1 MYTEPKIITTENL
14 NIRSYITFYFN
25 GKRIREYNGHS
36 LGLKINPNYANSLQA
51 RNKLLSELLF
61 ELKNALKTNI
71 YQKSPQTMPALAKLI
86 SAESILNEVL
96 NKKLSYDLCQFYK
109 RNLKSIHK
117 NFISFLTEEE
127 KSGEISS
134 ISLTRIEEFL
144 SRFNSSGTY
153 YMNKRRDLGVLFS
166 AAGKTLKTQL
176 SQIKDT
182 PVRRTKAQLHKVYE
196 KDQLKPVLAFLRSYN
211 YNLYLCCLIT
221 YGCFLRP
228 HKEVRNLCLSHF
240 KKDFNEIY
248 LSGDENKGKQVRVV
262 YVPKYV
268 KEEVISRLKSL
279 NQNDNI
285 FSLVPKSYNEAY
297 FNTAWSRAWLKMS
310 KIGLI
315 QKDQT
320 IYSFRHTAAVDVYRR
335 TKDVYLLQKLLGHS
349 TIVVTLK
356 YLRGLGEFNQ
366 EELRDAAPQ
375 L

>member
-1 MYTEPKIITTENL
+1 MYTEPKIITTDDL
-14 NIRSYITFYFN
+14 TIRSYITFYFN

-36 LGLKINPNYANSLQA
+36 LRLKINPNYANSLQV
-51 RNKLLSELLF
+51 RNKLLGELLF
-61 ELKNALKTNI
+61 ELKNALKTNV
-71 YQKSPQTMPALAKLI
+71 YQKSPQTKPALAKLM

-96 NKKLSYDLCQFYK
+96 NKKVSSDLCQFYK

-127 KSGEISS
+127 KSGEITS

-144 SRFNSSGTY
+144 SKFNSSGTY

-166 AAGKTLKTQL
+166 AAGKTLQIQL
-176 SQIKDT
+176 SLIKDT
-182 PVRRTKAQLHKVYE
+182 PIRRTKAQLHKIYE
-196 KDQLKPVLAFLRSYN
+196 KDQLKPVLAFLKEYN

-240 KKDFNEIY
+240 KKDFNEIH

-262 YVPKYV
+262 FVPKYV
-268 KEEVISRLKSL
+268 KEEVICRLKDL
-279 NQNDNI
+279 TQNDNI
-285 FSLVPKSYNEAY
+285 FSLSPNPYNEAY
-297 FNTAWSRAWLKMS
+297 FNTAWTRAWLKMF

-315 QKDQT
+315 QQDQT
-320 IYSFRHTAAVDVYRR
+320 IYSFRHTAAVDVYQR